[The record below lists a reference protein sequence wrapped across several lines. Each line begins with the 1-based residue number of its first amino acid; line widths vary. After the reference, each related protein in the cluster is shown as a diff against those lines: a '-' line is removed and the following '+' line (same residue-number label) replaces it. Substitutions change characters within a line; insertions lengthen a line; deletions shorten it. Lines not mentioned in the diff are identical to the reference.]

1 MKKIFLLLVAIG
13 GAFITLTG
21 ETNSNNGKA
30 GYTNSPG
37 EGNCTTS
44 GCHSSFAVNT
54 GGGMV
59 MLSNS
64 NMMSWSYDPGVTY
77 HMTCAVTR
85 SANSLFGVCVE
96 ALDTSGN
103 NGGTLVITNSSKTQI
118 KTRTINTVVRRS
130 VTHQLN
136 GGASSGSM
144 SFTFDWIA
152 PATNIGT
159 VTFYFAGVAA
169 NANGNST
176 GDYVYTGSQ
185 AIAYN
190 TLNGITSPTYTNSFS
205 VYPMP
210 IQDQFTVNYN
220 VASTGILK
228 IKLYTMQGAVAA
240 ELANK
245 ILVSGDYKDNFYL
258 PDNLSSGNYLL
269 SVESSSG
276 LNTRKILI
284 NK

>member
-96 ALDTSGN
+96 ALDAAGN
-103 NGGTLVITNSSKTQI
+103 NGGTLVITNSAKTQI
-118 KTRTINTVVRRS
+118 KTRTINTIVRRS
-130 VTHQLN
+130 VVHQLN

-159 VTFYFAGVAA
+159 VTFYFAG
-169 NANGNST
+169 NASNADGNQS
-176 GDYVYTGSQ
+176 GDYIYTGSQ
-185 AIAYN
+185 AVTYN
-190 TLNGITSPTYTNSFS
+190 TLNGITSLVNTNSFA

-210 IQDQFTVNYN
+210 IQNQFTVNYN
-220 VASTGILK
+220 VASTGIVK
-228 IKLYTMQGAVAA
+228 IKLYTMQGAIAA
-240 ELANK
+240 ELADK
-245 ILVSGDYKDNFYL
+245 ILVYGDYKDNLYL
-258 PDNLSSGNYLL
+258 PENISSGNYLL

-276 LNTRKILI
+276 LITKKVLI
-284 NK
+284 NR